1 VLVRWSLLLA
11 LAFGPTALATDHLVD
26 PAPIEDPAPQPR
38 GEAWQRDGFGFGG
51 IPAVSYNSDEGLG
64 LGLIG
69 NLFRYDGV
77 TAPYRWS
84 LDLQIFATTK
94 NVHHHRLI
102 FDFLNV
108 GGLPLR
114 IFGRVKLEASRADN
128 FCGLGDRVTCDPAV
142 PEGIADQ
149 GGLTGDPRDEL
160 IRRFYKVRYV
170 MPYAMLNAR
179 WMLRDKPHRVEIFG
193 GWRGNWFLPGDFATR
208 DPFPDSLYADLYPGG
223 EQGFVSVVQAGLM
236 IDNRRNEPAP
246 YDGYWVEAS
255 LRGSSRL
262 WGSARDWQ
270 YVGANVTLRGYLPL
284 SGDDGRLVLADR
296 LLFDGI
302 VGDTNTQDLTWV
314 GGSQMLWMGGGEDS
328 ARGVRLRRFRGRV
341 KGMHQ
346 VELRARV
353 ARARIASIPF
363 DFGVLGFHDT
373 GITAVEWTDL
383 GSVRPYWGTGGGLRI
398 TMDQSFVIR
407 ADVGVSPFEDWSPG
421 VYISLGNL
429 F

>member
-1 VLVRWSLLLA
+1 
-11 LAFGPTALATDHLVD
+11 
-26 PAPIEDPAPQPR
+26 
-38 GEAWQRDGFGFGG
+38 
-51 IPAVSYNSDEGLG
+51 
-64 LGLIG
+64 
-69 NLFRYDGV
+69 
-77 TAPYRWS
+77 
-84 LDLQIFATTK
+84 
-94 NVHHHRLI
+94 
-102 FDFLNV
+102 
-108 GGLPLR
+108 
-114 IFGRVKLEASRADN
+114 
-128 FCGLGDRVTCDPAV
+128 
-142 PEGIADQ
+142 
-149 GGLTGDPRDEL
+149 
-160 IRRFYKVRYV
+160 
-170 MPYAMLNAR
+170 MLNAR

-284 SGDDGRLVLADR
+284 AGDDGRLVLADR

-346 VELRARV
+346 VELRARI

-373 GITAVEWTDL
+373 GVTAVEWTDL